1 MLDDDPENLVLRGL
15 SAGRLR
21 QFRRGSAFRL
31 GNWDVEHSA
40 THGDSAI
47 GRMPQT
53 RTRFCFQKVRLLQKL
68 PVPPYMGISP
78 TSGCRAMENMQLIGA
93 VDLGMWVAVRDHPA
107 QRIGGVNRAAL
118 LV

>member
-15 SAGRLR
+15 GAGRLR

-78 TSGCRAMENMQLIGA
+78 TSGRRAMENMQLIGA
-93 VDLGMWVAVRDHPA
+93 VELRLRLAMRDDTAH
-107 QRIGGVNRAAL
+107 RIGGVNRPAL
-118 LV
+118 